1 MPAIVKNLTL
11 SSLIN
16 WWCILNILI
25 EIYIFSF
32 LFTLFFTSFLY
43 LLFKI
48 FSLCSVR
55 HLGKENLKRLAGPKS
70 KYTKYLENR
79 NIKFIIHSYDANHLN
94 EKWCLEVFLANTDT
108 KEYLLVEKITD
119 LNASSIHKLIY
130 FPWMRKINVFLK
142 SDFTKYV
149 KTERDQEK
157 LNIAVEKELKR
168 TMKMNREIFRKLIN
182 KK

>member
-32 LFTLFFTSFLY
+32 LFTLFFTSFLC

-79 NIKFIIHSYDANHLN
+79 NIKLIIHSYDANHLN

-168 TMKMNREIFRKLIN
+168 TMKMNREILRKFVN
-182 KK
+182 KT